1 MEGGISPPWA
11 NETFQKYIEIGYRIR
26 GENIMTTATVE
37 VVEVVNLT
45 PHSVV
50 VMLGTDQVAEFPPS
64 GQIARVDSSDTYQGE
79 MYANFPK
86 GCNTVEV
93 PVYTRTLG
101 DPVGLPEPE
110 SGVVFIVSSIVLA
123 ATDDRSDLVA
133 PDTGPNGAVRS
144 EDGRIVGVRRFIRNS

>member
-1 MEGGISPPWA
+1 
-11 NETFQKYIEIGYRIR
+11 
-26 GENIMTTATVE
+26 MTTATE
-37 VVEVVNLT
+37 TVEVVNLT

-101 DPVGLPEPE
+101 DPVGLPEPKC
-110 SGVVFIVSSIVLA
+110 GVVFVVSSIVLA
-123 ATDDRSDLVA
+123 ATDRSDVVA
-133 PDTGPNGAVRS
+133 PDTGPDSVVRS
-144 EDGRIVGVRRFIRNS
+144 EDGRIAGVRRFIRNP